1 MRLSYQIDKF
11 VLVQDNRIDDMSKGF
26 EDLYGIDCKCSQH
39 KLQYEQIYKDHW
51 NEKQT
56 TWKI

>member
-39 KLQYEQIYKDHW
+39 KLQYEQIYKDH
-51 NEKQT
+51 
-56 TWKI
+56 